1 MSAETTDPPPKTFVI
16 ESNVV
21 YFTPALPSRAPELR
35 APVHSP
41 SPRVARKGGFLS
53 HSQSTRIDARGPL

>member
-21 YFTPALPSRAPELR
+21 YFTPSPPLARSRAPSSRPL
-35 APVHSP
+35 S